1 MPNDEE
7 KELAIQKFNIWVF
20 MVYFLPSAAKRV
32 DVVQLVS
39 YVQILGFFFKSGAVV
54 NKVAINHLCVC
65 DHMQFMVL

>member
-7 KELAIQKFNIWVF
+7 KKLAIQKFNIWVF

-39 YVQILGFFFKSGAVV
+39 YVQILGFFLS
-54 NKVAINHLCVC
+54 LE
-65 DHMQFMVL
+65 LL